1 MKYYSLLVLSIICFC
16 IGGKSQTVESFIEQY
31 KLAYEKQSAV
41 YKDTSL
47 IYIPE
52 VINLYLDSGSES
64 WFALPASLRR
74 ERLWKYLRDPIL
86 ANKEAINLS
95 KKRRYQYPEGL
106 FFNDRDSVR
115 ANGITEILVDDYFG
129 VVVPLVDF
137 LTYNSVDYIFT
148 ITNLNVIEKSN
159 EMYWIIKDNQLYFL
173 LFDDKRR
180 QFYPID
186 AELFVRELAED
197 SFFDPLCFS

>member
-1 MKYYSLLVLSIICFC
+1 MKYYSLLVLFIICFC

-31 KLAYEKQSAV
+31 KLAYEKQSVV

-74 ERLWKYLRDPIL
+74 ERLWEYLRDPIL

-106 FFNDRDSVR
+106 LFHDRDSVR

-159 EMYWIIKDNQLYFL
+159 EMYWIIKDNQLYFCCL
-173 LFDDKRR
+173 MISVGNSIQLM
-180 QFYPID
+180 
-186 AELFVRELAED
+186 LNCL
-197 SFFDPLCFS
+197 SGS

>member
-1 MKYYSLLVLSIICFC
+1 MKYYGLLVLFIICFC
-16 IGGKSQTVESFIEQY
+16 IGGKSQTVESFVEQY
-31 KLAYEKQSAV
+31 KLAYEKQAVV
-41 YKDTSL
+41 YKDTTL

-74 ERLWKYLRDPIL
+74 ERLWEYLRDPIL

-95 KKRRYQYPEGL
+95 IKRRYQYPEGL
-106 FFNDRDSVR
+106 LFNDRDSVR

-137 LTYNSVDYIFT
+137 LTNNSVDYIFT
-148 ITNLNVIEKSN
+148 ITNLNVIEKRN
-159 EMYWIIKDNQLYFL
+159 EMYWIIKDNQLFFL

-186 AELFVRELAED
+186 AELFVRELAGD